1 MNILIT
7 GGAGYIGSHTAKA
20 VARAG
25 HTPVVYDSL
34 ERGHRSAVR
43 WGPLVQADLASA
55 ETLRKTIE
63 QFAIEAVIH
72 FAAFIAVGESMNQP
86 GLYFRNNF
94 ANTLNLLETM
104 RETGVSKIVFSSTA
118 AVYGYPHQAPIPE
131 DHPKHPVSPYGE
143 SKLMVERALHWY
155 GEIHGLHS
163 VALRYFNAAGADP
176 DGEIG
181 ELHHPETH
189 LIPLALAAANGDLAQ
204 LHIYGSDYETEDGT
218 AVRDYIHVT
227 DLVAAHLKALDYLD
241 HGGASTALN
250 LGTGEGASVREV
262 IRVTEQVTG
271 RPVPVQESARRAGDP
286 AILIA
291 DPSRAR
297 QTLDWSPVHSSLE
310 EIVTTAWKW
319 YCRKNQAR

>member
-118 AVYGYPHQAPIPE
+118 AVYGYPLQAPIPE

-155 GEIHGLHS
+155 GEIHGLRS

-262 IRVTEQVTG
+262 IRVTGQVTG

-297 QTLDWSPVHSSLE
+297 QMLDWCPVHSSLE

>member
-118 AVYGYPHQAPIPE
+118 AVYGYPLQAPIPE